1 MHYKN
6 KTLSDKINEFWNLD
20 SIGICDKESSVY
32 EKCIDKI
39 EFSNNRYEVN
49 LPFKNENPVLI
60 NNSNKSLLVDYD
72 KIIKNQFN
80 KGVIEKVTS
89 PPLVGNTTY
98 LLHHPVINEDKT
110 SAKVR
115 IVYNASTKN
124 KCRVCHVSQFKQN
137 FV

>member
-98 LLHHPVINEDKT
+98 LPHHPVINDDKT